1 MNSVTMGTMEGYEAF
16 APEAEALLAAME
28 AAPAVIA
35 SVFVMGLLVLLA
47 ERIIVGVLC
56 RKMAA
61 KKGYK
66 GYFWMGFF
74 LSWIG
79 FVYVIFL
86 PDLKMQKYLRM
97 AAMRIQIME
106 DRLEQLE
113 DTQKEM
119 D

>member
-1 MNSVTMGTMEGYEAF
+1 MS
-16 APEAEALLAAME
+16 P
-28 AAPAVIA
+28 VI
-35 SVFVMGLLVLLA
+35 FVLFKA
-47 ERIIVGVLC
+47 HNFR
-56 RKMAA
+56 
-61 KKGYK
+61 
-66 GYFWMGFF
+66 
-74 LSWIG
+74 